1 MPILYRHIIYS
12 YMIYI
17 VVLLAILTIPCPNRV
32 IHAVVNSPSRKAT
45 TPRHKAVG
53 YEPRSQHKKPICTY
67 RDMKHLSS
75 IHNLESAD
83 ATQSLHN
90 KNIYSI
96 ISTQSLHSVAATMFN
111 GFHEDCHWVSATPV
125 AKMRQHYSLIRNVES
140 DSARI
145 VEDQL

>member
-1 MPILYRHIIYS
+1 
-12 YMIYI
+12 MIYI

-75 IHNLESAD
+75 KHSSCTTGQMKSCVEHAYKDLPLHFARSPASHHRLVQSGLGHALVVICCVVYIDYISNL
-83 ATQSLHN
+83 L
-90 KNIYSI
+90 K
-96 ISTQSLHSVAATMFN
+96 
-111 GFHEDCHWVSATPV
+111 
-125 AKMRQHYSLIRNVES
+125 
-140 DSARI
+140 
-145 VEDQL
+145 QL

>member
-1 MPILYRHIIYS
+1 
-12 YMIYI
+12 MIYI

-75 IHNLESAD
+75 
-83 ATQSLHN
+83 
-90 KNIYSI
+90 K
-96 ISTQSLHSVAATMFN
+96 HSSCLL
-111 GFHEDCHWVSATPV
+111 G
-125 AKMRQHYSLIRNVES
+125 R
-140 DSARI
+140 
-145 VEDQL
+145 